1 MYSCRAAAIWGPI
14 GNRLQPV
21 YIPPQEGRLKLPDGG
36 TLAATYVRCG
46 RLAVMS
52 FVDPE
57 GIGPASG
64 AARVGSDFRHA
75 RERLGWQVPD
85 VAASLRI
92 RAPYLE
98 AIEEGRLSDL
108 PGNAYAMGFVRTY
121 ATVLG
126 LDPDEMA
133 RRLRTEAHDVNRK
146 VELTFPAPVPQRGV
160 PAGAVVLLGLL
171 IAGGAYIGWFRYS
184 GGSEPRIAQVSA
196 PPPDRLAALATP
208 RPAPSPQVA
217 SVLPQ
222 PQPGS
227 PQAVPLPTPTPVPVP
242 VPVAIA
248 PPAPLPPPPIVSTR
262 LVLRAKSGGWVQVRE
277 RQGQVL
283 LNRVMRP
290 GETWPVP
297 MKPQLLLTT
306 SNAGA
311 MELLV
316 DGVAAP
322 PIGPAGVMRRDVPLD
337 PDIVKA
343 GKANPAAPTTMP
355 QEPPLA
361 HRSPFG

>member
-1 MYSCRAAAIWGPI
+1 
-14 GNRLQPV
+14 
-21 YIPPQEGRLKLPDGG
+21 
-36 TLAATYVRCG
+36 
-46 RLAVMS
+46 MS

-57 GIGPASG
+57 RVGPTGG
-64 AARVGSDFRHA
+64 AARVGIEFRHA
-75 RERLGWQVPD
+75 RERLGWALPD

-92 RAPYLE
+92 RPPYLE

-133 RRLRTEAHDVNRK
+133 RRLRAEAQDVTRK

-171 IAGGAYIGWFRYS
+171 IAGGAYVGWFRYS
-184 GGSEPRIAQVSA
+184 GGSEPRPAQVSA
-196 PPPDRLAALATP
+196 PPPDRLAALAAP
-208 RPAPSPQVA
+208 GPAPSPQVA
-217 SVLPQ
+217 SILPQ

-227 PQAVPLPTPTPVPVP
+227 APAVPPPAPPTPTPVPVP

-248 PPAPLPPPPIVSTR
+248 PPAPLPPPPAVITR

-283 LNRVMRP
+283 LNRVMRA

-306 SNAGA
+306 GNAGA

-322 PIGPAGVMRRDVPLD
+322 PIGPAGAMRRDVPLD

-343 GKANPAAPTTMP
+343 GKANAAAPITP
-355 QEPPLA
+355 QETPLA